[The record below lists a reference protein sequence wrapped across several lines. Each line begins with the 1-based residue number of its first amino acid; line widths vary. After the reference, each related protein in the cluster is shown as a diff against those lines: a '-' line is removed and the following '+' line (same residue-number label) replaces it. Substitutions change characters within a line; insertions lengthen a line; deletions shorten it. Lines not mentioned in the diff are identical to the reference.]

1 VNRQEPVPGALK
13 SDPQAAQLLKDP
25 AALKGLLSAPETAQ
39 LMRLLNQQ
47 GGDSLQAAA
56 QAAAKGK
63 PQALL
68 GLLNQVMSSKE
79 GASAVEEL
87 QKKAPKGP

>member
-1 VNRQEPVPGALK
+1 MNKQDPIPGALK
-13 SDPQAAQLLKDP
+13 DDPQAARLLKDP
-25 AALKGLLSAPETAQ
+25 AALKGLLVAPETQQ
-39 LMRLLNQQ
+39 LMRLLSQQ
-47 GGDSLQAAA
+47 GGDGLQSAA
-56 QAAAKGK
+56 QAAAQGK

-79 GASAVEEL
+79 GASAVEGL